1 MTDIQSALGHSQL
14 QRLEAF
20 HTARER
26 LADRYDRLLAGLPL
40 KLPAR
45 APSAGSQAR
54 SAWHLYAVEVV
65 PGDGVAARDAV
76 FQRLWDAN
84 IAVNVHYIPI
94 HTQPFYRARG
104 FRVGQF
110 PAAEAYFAQAI
121 SLPLFPTL
129 TDEQQD
135 HVVTVLG
142 EALRA

>member
-26 LADRYDRLLAGLPL
+26 LAERYDRLLAGLPL

-54 SAWHLYAVEVV
+54 SAWHLYVVEVLE
-65 PGDGVAARDAV
+65 GEGVATRDVV

-104 FRVGQF
+104 FQAGQF
-110 PAAEAYFAQAI
+110 PAAEAYFARAI
-121 SLPLFPTL
+121 SISLFPTL
-129 TDEQQD
+129 TDEQQN
-135 HVVTVLG
+135 HVVATLR
-142 EALRA
+142 EALHA